1 MKYFGWWFTGV
12 MLIAGIIVTVM
23 GVTPLGERPFRAMFE
38 PGEVSF
44 IDFAEVSTERRPN
57 RFLVCPTFDLCAELN
72 DRTAIFDAEV
82 PQLKARWDELI
93 ALEPRMEL
101 VLADEEKMQYV
112 YIQRSPFLRLPDVFT
127 VQFYDEGNFRSTL
140 AIYSRGIY
148 GSGDFGS
155 NSSRVFRFLDGLEVT
170 LNVYRR

>member
-1 MKYFGWWFTGV
+1 MKHFGWWFTGAV
-12 MLIAGIIVTVM
+12 LIAGIFVSVLA
-23 GVTPLGERPFRAMFE
+23 VTPLGEKPFRAMFE
-38 PGEVSF
+38 PGEITI
-44 IDFAEVSTERRPN
+44 IDFAEVQLERRPN
-57 RFLVCPTFDLCAELN
+57 RFLVCPTFDLCSELN

-82 PQLKARWDELI
+82 HELKARWDELV

-112 YIQRSPFLRLPDVFT
+112 YIQRSQLFRLPDVFT

-140 AIYSRGIY
+140 AIYSRGVY

-155 NSSRVFRFLDGLEVT
+155 NSSRVFRFIDGLEET

>member
-1 MKYFGWWFTGV
+1 MRHFGWWFTGV
-12 MLIAGIIVTVM
+12 MLIAGIIVLVM
-23 GVTPLGERPFRAMFE
+23 AVTPLGERPFRAMFQ
-38 PGEVSF
+38 PGEVTF
-44 IDFAEVSTERRPN
+44 IDFSEVRMERRPN

-82 PQLKARWDELI
+82 PQMKARWDELI

-112 YIQRSPFLRLPDVFT
+112 YIQRSRLLRLPDVLT

-155 NSSRVFRFLDGLEVT
+155 NSSRVIRFLDGLEVT

>member
-1 MKYFGWWFTGV
+1 MKHFGWWFTGV
-12 MLIAGIIVTVM
+12 MLIAGIIVLVM
-23 GVTPLGERPFRAMFE
+23 AVTPLGERPFRAMFQ
-38 PGEVSF
+38 PGEVTF
-44 IDFAEVSTERRPN
+44 IDFAEVRMERRPN

-82 PQLKARWDELI
+82 PQMKARWDELI

-112 YIQRSPFLRLPDVFT
+112 YIQRSRLLRLPDVLT

-155 NSSRVFRFLDGLEVT
+155 NSSRVIRFLDGLEVT

>member
-12 MLIAGIIVTVM
+12 ALVAAIIVSVM
-23 GVTPLGERPFRAMFE
+23 ALTPLGEQPFRAMFD
-38 PGEVSF
+38 PGEIEI
-44 IDFAEVSTERRPN
+44 IDFSEVLMERRPN
-57 RFLVCPTFDLCAELN
+57 RFLLCPTFDLCAELN

-82 PQLKARWDELI
+82 HELKARWDELV
-93 ALEPRMEL
+93 ALEPRMDL

-112 YIQRSPFLRLPDVFT
+112 YIQRSQLFRLPDVFT

-155 NSSRVFRFLDGLEVT
+155 NSSRVIRFLDGLEVT

>member
-1 MKYFGWWFTGV
+1 M
-12 MLIAGIIVTVM
+12 
-23 GVTPLGERPFRAMFE
+23 
-38 PGEVSF
+38 
-44 IDFAEVSTERRPN
+44 ERRPN

-82 PQLKARWDELI
+82 PQMKARWDELI

-112 YIQRSPFLRLPDVFT
+112 YIQRSRLLRLPDVLT

-155 NSSRVFRFLDGLEVT
+155 NSSRVIRFLDGLEVT